1 MLLVDSI
8 FDIFKYFARGV
19 FVLLR
24 GSESGV
30 FLLELEFELLILG
43 LAVSVVLLFCGAGLV
58 FVLCKEGLVVLRVFV
73 HTTYLVLAALIWA
86 FSHALLRFSTLP
98 RCCVMNS
105 NQSKWRLS
113 T

>member
-43 LAVSVVLLFCGAGLV
+43 LAVSVLLLFCGAGLV
-58 FVLCKEGLVVLRVFV
+58 FVLCKEGLVVFESFC
-73 HTTYLVLAALIWA
+73 TYDILGLGGFDLGIQPCFAALLYIA
-86 FSHALLRFSTLP
+86 KVLRHELESE
-98 RCCVMNS
+98 
-105 NQSKWRLS
+105 
-113 T
+113 